1 MEPGT
6 KFKLKNT
13 RGTYSFLRLVENKTL
28 DVIWI
33 DCFDDETKQFR
44 SFYPD
49 KIKGVVKQ
57 RKRRT
62 KVARIGAD

>member
-1 MEPGT
+1 MEVGT

-28 DVIWI
+28 GVTWV
-33 DCFDDETKQFR
+33 DCFEDETKQFR

-49 KIKGVVKQ
+49 KIKGVIKTV
-57 RKRRT
+57 KRRP
-62 KVARIGAD
+62 KVARIGAS